1 MTPAT
6 GTLYGV
12 GIGPGDPD
20 LITLKAA
27 RIIESADVVAYHAAR
42 HGRSIA
48 RRTAEAHLRPG
59 HIEELLK
66 YPLTVEDTTHEGGYA
81 AAIEEFYEEA
91 SERLAAH
98 LAAGRSI
105 ALLAAG
111 DPLFYSSFMHMYTRL
126 EHRFPCEIV
135 PGITAVS
142 AVTAA
147 AGRPLTEH
155 EEVLTVLPGTLPEP
169 ELARRLADTDSAVI
183 MKLGRTFE
191 KVRTAL
197 ESSGRLDEAHYVER
211 ASTPQQLVAPLADVD
226 PESVPYFS
234 AAVIP
239 SPTDTRNRA
248 VGAQPLSASDSIDG
262 QRATASADS
271 AAVPGTPKVTVVGTG
286 PGPYCWMTPETEAA
300 LAAASDL
307 VGYASYTSRVPE
319 RPGLTVHSSDN
330 RVEVERAT
338 FALDLARAGRSVVVV
353 SGGDPG
359 IFAMA
364 TAVFEAAES
373 GGYTDVDI
381 EVLPGVTAATA
392 VAARAGA
399 PLGHDLALVSLSD
412 RLKGWEVIE
421 QRIRALLGADMAIAI
436 YNPASKSRREQVR
449 KLGELVLEI
458 GGEDRVIVQGRD
470 IGGDG
475 ENVQVLR
482 AAEFDPD
489 TVDMRTLLI
498 VGSSR
503 TRLFETP
510 SGRRAYTP
518 RSY

>member
-1 MTPAT
+1 MSAES

-12 GIGPGDPD
+12 GIGPGDPE
-20 LITLKAA
+20 LITIKAA
-27 RIIESADVVAYHAAR
+27 RIIESADVVAFHAAR

-66 YPLTVEDTTHEGGYA
+66 YPLTVEDTDHEGGYA

-91 SERLAAH
+91 SARLAAH
-98 LAAGRSI
+98 LDAGRSI

-126 EHRFPCEIV
+126 ERRYPCEII
-135 PGITAVS
+135 PGITSVS
-142 AVTAA
+142 AVSAA

-155 EEVLTVLPGTLPEP
+155 EEILTVLPGTLDEP
-169 ELARRLADTDSAVI
+169 ELTRRLADTDSAVI
-183 MKLGRTFE
+183 MKLGRTFG
-191 KVRTAL
+191 KVRSAL
-197 ESSGRLDEAHYVER
+197 ESSGRLAEARYVER
-211 ASTPQQLVAPLADVD
+211 ASTSEQRVAPLAEVA
-226 PESVPYFS
+226 PNEVPYFS

-239 SPTDTRNRA
+239 SPTDTRAR
-248 VGAQPLSASDSIDG
+248 GG
-262 QRATASADS
+262 HS
-271 AAVPGTPKVTVVGTG
+271 AAAPRVAKGAAEGATVRADEGAASVTVVGTG
-286 PGPYCWMTPETEAA
+286 PGPDYWMTPETEAA
-300 LAAASDL
+300 LANATDL
-307 VGYASYTSRVPE
+307 VGYATYTARVPE
-319 RPGLTVHSSDN
+319 RPGLRVHSSDN
-330 RVEVERAT
+330 RVEIERAT
-338 FALDLARAGRSVVVV
+338 FALDLARAGKKVVVV

-364 TAVFEAAES
+364 TAVFEAADAGDYS
-373 GGYTDVDI
+373 DVEI
-381 EVLPGVTAATA
+381 AVLPGVTAATA

-421 QRIRALLGADMAIAI
+421 QRLRALLGADLAIAI

-449 KLGELVLEI
+449 RLAELVREI
-458 GGEDRVIVQGRD
+458 GGADRVIVQGRD
-470 IGGDG
+470 IGGPG
-475 ENVQVLR
+475 EKVEVVS

-503 TRLFETP
+503 TRVMQTSVGP
-510 SGRRAYTP
+510 RAYTP